1 MKRRMSI
8 NKVSDLSSIS
18 VFPPPPILHN
28 SRTRR
33 PNTAPNGLQASQQSQ
48 PSFSQGLS
56 SQPGMLSHFSQNSL
70 DEAVTNDQRVGSQ
83 EQENSLRNISSFPR
97 PTYSREESQTLNSK
111 SSSNLMIKWNSAE
124 HRSKG
129 QLNEGLD
136 HRIGMMETSLRRFAM
151 ILDST
156 KGQEEIRA
164 SINESLKS
172 ILEQMSKA
180 TTDQEKLQEMYS
192 VVSTLPQLIEA
203 SIQSIQSD
211 LHNSTT
217 EMQRSFLDFS
227 KGIMSLEDTV
237 ASGIEMGGLKTIK
250 QVKVT
255 FSDRMSKNHKQK
267 EPSVNE
273 CIRGGRDS
281 AIVIESDEEFD
292 EGFSCLVEDKAANAL
307 SKKNVLADINT
318 EGPKREITNRKL
330 VTSEGQAAL
339 SQEIEGVRRS
349 TRVRKPNTK
358 LEEYVLGSR
367 PRPIDL
373 FGNLTKEEEEET
385 RRILQNARRQKRS
398 FLNAV
403 VIN

>member
-1 MKRRMSI
+1 MSI

-33 PNTAPNGLQASQQSQ
+33 PTTVPSGLQASQQSQ

-97 PTYSREESQTLNSK
+97 LTYSREESQTLNSK

-136 HRIGMMETSLRRFAM
+136 HRISTMETSLRRFAM

-156 KGQEEIRA
+156 KGQEEIKA
-164 SINESLKS
+164 SIDESLKS

-217 EMQRSFLDFS
+217 EMQ
-227 KGIMSLEDTV
+227 
-237 ASGIEMGGLKTIK
+237 A
-250 QVKVT
+250 
-255 FSDRMSKNHKQK
+255 RMICQ
-267 EPSVNE
+267 
-273 CIRGGRDS
+273 
-281 AIVIESDEEFD
+281 
-292 EGFSCLVEDKAANAL
+292 
-307 SKKNVLADINT
+307 
-318 EGPKREITNRKL
+318 
-330 VTSEGQAAL
+330 
-339 SQEIEGVRRS
+339 
-349 TRVRKPNTK
+349 
-358 LEEYVLGSR
+358 
-367 PRPIDL
+367 
-373 FGNLTKEEEEET
+373 
-385 RRILQNARRQKRS
+385 
-398 FLNAV
+398 
-403 VIN
+403 